1 MLPEGLT
8 IEVIDHVIY
17 WKNTTGSISEQDANI
32 IAQHIKA
39 IIETQPVR
47 AVLVDNRKLYGV
59 WTPEVD
65 KVWIDLMSYLP
76 NHVDRT
82 ATLCQNSI
90 NKLQLNYLSSQAG
103 TMDTVKAF
111 TESER
116 LEMEDFLNLSI
127 INMNGVEPK

>member
-8 IEVIDHVIY
+8 IELVKDVIY
-17 WKNTTGSISEQDANI
+17 WRNTTGSISENDALGI
-32 IAQHIKA
+32 SEQIKA
-39 IIETQPVR
+39 MIETQEVR

-59 WTPEVD
+59 WAPEVD
-65 KVWIDLMSYLP
+65 KIWIDLMSYLP

-82 ATLCQNSI
+82 ATLCQNHI

-103 TMDTVKAF
+103 TTETVKAF

-116 LEMEDFLNLSI
+116 LEMEDFLKMSFNDF
-127 INMNGVEPK
+127 NT

>member
-1 MLPEGLT
+1 MFPEGLT